1 MLEHSGKDNNG
12 DTATGE
18 PAGTSR
24 SNTNVV
30 ISIFY
35 SVVIQIHPNHSFWDM
50 YTNLPPMFNIVYARE
65 FIYPELSDLVMREL
79 MMPAWIRYKCDQ
91 VVAVVDYALYH

>member
-1 MLEHSGKDNNG
+1 MASNYVGALDNDG

-24 SNTNVV
+24 LKTNVV

-35 SVVIQIHPNHSFWDM
+35 YVVIQIHPNHSFWDM
-50 YTNLPPMFNIVYARE
+50 YVNFPPVMCTP
-65 FIYPELSDLVMREL
+65 PEKDRL
-79 MMPAWIRYKCDQ
+79 Q
-91 VVAVVDYALYH
+91 